1 MVEVVTD
8 FLFLGSKITAD
19 GDCSHEIRR
28 RLLLGRK
35 EMTNLDSVLKSRD
48 ITLPTKVRIAKAM
61 VLASGHVLSWELDCK
76 EGRIPKNIY
85 LWTVVLGKTHESPLD
100 RKEIKPVNLKGDQ
113 PWIFTGRTDAEAK
126 VPVFWSSDANSR
138 FIGKVPDSGKDWGQK
153 ELKASEDEMV
163 GQHHRCNEHELG
175 QTPWGEGREAW
186 CAAVHG
192 VRVGHDW
199 STEQQLHSTQLTFL
213 KKYCLFLTTNTK
225 RRLEHKEKTI
235 AFRDKLN
242 KIKQI
247 LKKTAKRQHGT
258 LLNHDLGTQ
267 ATPALLLNHSFTRQ
281 GT

>member
-1 MVEVVTD
+1 
-8 FLFLGSKITAD
+8 
-19 GDCSHEIRR
+19 
-28 RLLLGRK
+28 
-35 EMTNLDSVLKSRD
+35 MTNLDSVLKSRD
-48 ITLPTKVRIAKAM
+48 ITLPTIVRIVRM
-61 VLASGHVLSWELDCK
+61 VLASGHILLWELDCQ
-76 EGRIPKNIY
+76 EGRISKNIC

-153 ELKASEDEMV
+153 ELKAFRRWDGWTASTM
-163 GQHHRCNEHELG
+163 QWTWTWANSMR
-175 QTPWGEGREAW
+175 WGTGGLVCCSAW
-186 CAAVHG
+186 GH
-192 VRVGHDW
+192 RVGHDC
-199 STEQQLHSTQLTFL
+199 STEQQPHSTQLTFL
-213 KKYCLFLTTNTK
+213 KKYCLCLTTNIK

-235 AFRDKLN
+235 AFRDKLTM
-242 KIKQI
+242 ITQI

-267 ATPALLLNHSFTRQ
+267 TTPALLLNHSFTRQ